1 MGNHELTCIKRR
13 PKMKNY
19 FIKIQLALVLSNFVL
34 IECKLSDERLCADPD
49 CSVLLGVGKTVLKYF
64 AKDEGMLSF
73 ANNKPVKI
81 FSKGAGSNP
90 DLWGVMIDGRRGYI
104 NKGHLQEQRVYAR
117 DLKFT
122 VPTEFNQG
130 VKEEEE
136 LKEAEGEKQE
146 ESKEVKE
153 EEKNNDNKK
162 EKKN

>member
-1 MGNHELTCIKRR
+1 MDIRSDFNHELTCS
-13 PKMKNY
+13 KMRLKIRN
-19 FIKIQLALVLSNFVL
+19 FILKIQIVFILLSVKCL
-34 IECKLSDERLCADPD
+34 QAKVSDQRLCADPD

-130 VKEEEE
+130 AKEEE
-136 LKEAEGEKQE
+136 LKEAEVEKQ
-146 ESKEVKE
+146 
-153 EEKNNDNKK
+153 
-162 EKKN
+162 